1 MFASMITVYVLLG
14 CVAAAVVLFMVFM
27 GLYNSLVRLRS
38 ATQDSWSQIDVQLK
52 RRHDLIPNLVETVK
66 GYMRHERETLENVT
80 KARQLA
86 QHAQGVADRAS
97 AEQGLSA
104 ALGRLI
110 AVAESYPD
118 LKANQNFLSLQEEIT
133 ATENRIGFARQ
144 FYNDCVMRLNNK
156 VLMVPSNIVAALF
169 NFKQAE
175 YFQLEEPGERQTP
188 EVRFP

>member
-1 MFASMITVYVLLG
+1 MILTYVLIALL
-14 CVAAAVVLFMVFM
+14 VFLVLVFVIFM

-38 ATQDSWSQIDVQLK
+38 AMQDAWSQIDVQLK

-66 GYMRHERETLENVT
+66 GYMKHERETLENVI

-86 QHAQGVADRAS
+86 QSASGVAERAS

-110 AVAESYPD
+110 AVAESYPE

-133 ATENRIGFARQ
+133 ATENRIAFARQ

-156 VLMVPSNIVAALF
+156 ILMIPSNIVAALF
-169 NFKQAE
+169 GFKQAE
-175 YFQLEEPGERQTP
+175 YFQLEEVEERQTP
-188 EVRFP
+188 EVRFS